1 MPGTKE
7 IRSKIASVKSTQK
20 ITKAMQM
27 VATSKMRRAQ
37 ERMRLARP
45 YAQKMRNVIGHL
57 TEANPDYRHPF
68 LVTREPKAVGFIV
81 ISTDRGLAGALN
93 ANVFKQ
99 TLLLMREWQGKGAQ
113 VSLCI
118 IGTKGLAF
126 FRRLS
131 VPILANVS
139 HLGDRP
145 HVKDLI
151 GTVKVMLDAYRAG
164 ALDRLLLVNA
174 QFVNTMTQRAAVE
187 QLLPIEAL
195 DTEGLQEH
203 WDYIYEPEAAY
214 ILDGLLMRYIESQVY
229 RAAVENVASEMAAR
243 MVAMKAASDNAGK
256 LITELQLIYNK
267 ARQAAITKRSEEHT
281 SELQSQSNLVCR
293 LLLEKKKKK
302 SKKRPHL
309 SIEVQA
315 AFNSIR

>member
-1 MPGTKE
+1 VPGTKE

-37 ERMRLARP
+37 EHMRQARP

-68 LVTREPKAVGFIV
+68 LVSREPKAVGIIV

-99 TLLLMREWQGKGAQ
+99 TLTLLRQWQDKGAQ

-118 IGTKGLAF
+118 IGAKGMNF

-139 HLGDRP
+139 QLGDRP
-145 HVKDLI
+145 HIKDLI
-151 GTVKVMLDAYRAG
+151 GTVKVMLDAYREG
-164 ALDRLLLVNA
+164 KIDRLFLVNA
-174 QFVNTMTQRAAVE
+174 QFVNTMTQKPAVE
-187 QLLPIEAL
+187 QLLPIEAM
-195 DTEGLQEH
+195 DTEGLQAH
-203 WDYIYEPEAAY
+203 WDYIYEPDAAGV
-214 ILDGLLMRYIESQVY
+214 LDGLLLRYIESQVY
-229 RAAVENVASEMAAR
+229 RGAVENVASEMAAR
-243 MVAMKAASDNAGK
+243 MVAMKAASDNASE
-256 LITELQLIYNK
+256 LINELQLIYNK
-267 ARQAAITKRSEEHT
+267 ARQAAITKELSEI
-281 SELQSQSNLVCR
+281 VGG
-293 LLLEKKKKK
+293 
-302 SKKRPHL
+302 
-309 SIEVQA
+309 A
-315 AFNSIR
+315 AAV

>member
-1 MPGTKE
+1 VPGTKE

-68 LVTREPKAVGFIV
+68 LMSRDAKAVGIIV

-99 TLLLMREWQGKGAQ
+99 SLILAREWQDKGAK
-113 VSLCI
+113 VSLCL
-118 IGTKGLAF
+118 IGAKGFAF
-126 FRRLS
+126 FRRLDL
-131 VPILANVS
+131 PILAHVAG
-139 HLGDRP
+139 LGDRP

-151 GTVKVMLDAYRAG
+151 GTVKVMLDAYREG
-164 ALDRLLLVNA
+164 KLDRLFLVNA
-174 QFVNTMTQRAAVE
+174 HFLNTMTQTPQVTP
-187 QLLPIEAL
+187 LLPIEAQDL
-195 DTEGLQEH
+195 EGLPEH
-203 WDYIYEPEAAY
+203 WDYIYEPEASA

-229 RAAVENVASEMAAR
+229 RGAVENVASEMAAR
-243 MVAMKAASDNAGK
+243 MVAMKAATDNAAK
-256 LITELQLIYNK
+256 LINELQLIYNK
-267 ARQAAITKRSEEHT
+267 ARQAAITK
-281 SELQSQSNLVCR
+281 ELAEIVGG
-293 LLLEKKKKK
+293 
-302 SKKRPHL
+302 
-309 SIEVQA
+309 A
-315 AFNSIR
+315 AAV